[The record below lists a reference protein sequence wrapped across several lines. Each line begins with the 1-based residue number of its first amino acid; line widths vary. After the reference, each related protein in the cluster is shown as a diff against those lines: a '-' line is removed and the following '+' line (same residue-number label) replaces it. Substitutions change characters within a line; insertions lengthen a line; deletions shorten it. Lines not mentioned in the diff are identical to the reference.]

1 MTLTNS
7 SRFTESIQLT
17 KLCNQGV
24 FAFSG
29 GLQIPLQR
37 ERGLSLGTP
46 EPQGAGEQPG
56 RPCSPQEQAERPM
69 SQMTINTSWD
79 KETLSSLTG
88 MGQPAFP
95 FTKNRFTS
103 SLFIQYVAQNYITLK
118 IYCLDISSS
127 KQIYWVQRPWQ
138 ASKLVSLILDCM
150 RLS

>member
-37 ERGLSLGTP
+37 ERGSAWEHPNPRELENSPAVLS
-46 EPQGAGEQPG
+46 
-56 RPCSPQEQAERPM
+56 QEQAERPM

-88 MGQPAFP
+88 MGQPASP
-95 FTKNRFTS
+95 S
-103 SLFIQYVAQNYITLK
+103 
-118 IYCLDISSS
+118 
-127 KQIYWVQRPWQ
+127 QRTDSHRPYLYSMWP
-138 ASKLVSLILDCM
+138 KLHTIKDLLP
-150 RLS
+150 